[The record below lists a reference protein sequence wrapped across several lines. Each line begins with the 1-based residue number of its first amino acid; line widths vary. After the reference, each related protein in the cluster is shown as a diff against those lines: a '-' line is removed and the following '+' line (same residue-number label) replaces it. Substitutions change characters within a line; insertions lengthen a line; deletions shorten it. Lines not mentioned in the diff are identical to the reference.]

1 MTALYIMVSF
11 AAGGFFVLF
20 GPWTK
25 DTIAFWP
32 TMSVLTGL
40 LAAVSLILD
49 RKRLARIYRFDLTV
63 VVLGLLS
70 AAFLYAVFFVG
81 HFLSTRIL
89 PFAAGQV
96 SGIYS
101 VKGSTSPL
109 VIALLLLLVIGPAE
123 EIFWRGFVMRRLCS
137 NFGAVYGWLFA
148 AAVYAGVHLWS
159 FNFMLIAA
167 AAVCG
172 AFWGLVF
179 LFGGRLWVCII
190 SHAVWDVVILL
201 LLPIR

>member
-20 GPWTK
+20 SPWTK
-25 DTIAFWP
+25 GAIAFWP
-32 TMSVLTGL
+32 TMSLLTGL
-40 LAAVSLILD
+40 LAAGALMLD
-49 RKRLARIYRFDLTV
+49 RKRLDRIYRFDRHA

-81 HFLSTRIL
+81 HFLATRIL
-89 PFAAGQV
+89 PFAAGQIG
-96 SGIYS
+96 SIYG
-101 VKGSTSPL
+101 VKGGTSPM
-109 VIALLLLLVIGPAE
+109 VIALLLLLIIGPAE
-123 EIFWRGFVMRRLCS
+123 EIFWRGFVQRRLCGRH
-137 NFGAVYGWLFA
+137 GAMAGWILA
-148 AAVYAGVHLWS
+148 TTVYALVHLWS

-179 LFGGRLWVCII
+179 LLSGRMWVCII

>member
-1 MTALYIMVSF
+1 MNTLYIMVSF

-20 GPWTK
+20 SPWTK
-25 DTIAFWP
+25 GAIAFWP
-32 TMSVLTGL
+32 LMSALTGL
-40 LAAVSLILD
+40 LAVVSLVLE
-49 RKRLARIYRFDLTV
+49 RKQLRKFYRFDRNAV
-63 VVLGLLS
+63 VWGLLS
-70 AAFLYAVFFVG
+70 AAFLYAVFYVG

-89 PFAAGQV
+89 PFAAGQIG
-96 SGIYS
+96 SIYG
-101 VKGSTSPL
+101 VKGGTNPL
-109 VIALLLLLVIGPAE
+109 VIALLLLAVIGPAE
-123 EIFWRGFVMRRLCS
+123 EIFWRGFVQRRLCGKY
-137 NFGAVYGWLFA
+137 GAFYGWVLA
-148 AAVYAGVHLWS
+148 TAIYAGVHLWS

-179 LFGGRLWVCII
+179 LASGRMWVCII

>member
-20 GPWTK
+20 SPWTK
-25 DTIAFWP
+25 GAIAFWP
-32 TMSVLTGL
+32 MMSALTAL
-40 LAAVSLILD
+40 LAAVSLVLD
-49 RKRLARIYRFDLTV
+49 RKRLDRIYRFDRHA

-89 PFAAGQV
+89 PFAAGQIG
-96 SGIYS
+96 SIYG
-101 VKGSTSPL
+101 VKGSTNPML
-109 VIALLLLLVIGPAE
+109 IALLLLLVIGPAE

-137 NFGAVYGWLFA
+137 TYGAVYGWLFA
-148 AAVYAGVHLWS
+148 TAVYALVHLWS

-179 LFGGRLWVCII
+179 LFSGRMWVCII